1 MVILLF
7 YIPNVNDLH
16 PFFLSFKANATR
28 ISTLMR
34 DSNRTPVQEAADWIE
49 YVHRHGGARQ

>member
-1 MVILLF
+1 MTWTT
-7 YIPNVNDLH
+7 
-16 PFFLSFKANATR
+16 KANATR